1 MVGSTLEIKINLG
14 PHDPTLENVIPTMKI
29 CDCVM
34 VYKNL
39 VGIPVRDYVFY
50 VMNFVRWKS
59 RYFFSSWYLWW

>member
-39 VGIPVRDYVFY
+39 VGILYVIMCF
-50 VMNFVRWKS
+50 M
-59 RYFFSSWYLWW
+59 